1 MTNILAFNIT
11 HDSSVSY
18 LENGI
23 LKFFCKEERVSGVKR
38 DNHPFKSLDIF
49 NSLGYDPDHIL
60 YLTPSNSEPN
70 IYHTYENYIRKFF
83 NKNLENYS
91 NLNHHSCHASLAF
104 YNSGYEEAVIVVI
117 DRNGSICFVDGN
129 PIAREAESIY
139 IGNRKK
145 SLQPIYK
152 NFYLESD
159 ESFRSDIE
167 RQIRNYYPYCDV
179 YSRSSYG
186 ITTVYEAATTLIGQN
201 PLDNGKTMGLS
212 SYCSEKNFDELFYNG
227 FADSKFFVKDLMHSH
242 PQFSDLGTCFFGEQ
256 ENITRDVNI
265 ENYSYY
271 AKRAKQVQTKT
282 QIESL
287 NLIKKYTEK
296 TGIKNVC
303 VVGGYGLNVIA
314 NNFYLKNLPDID
326 FYFEP
331 CSDDTGVSLG
341 GAMMKHYELTGDCPS
356 QIKDNFYHYYNHDE
370 RIQGGRKSS
379 IDEICDLL
387 INQKSV
393 AIFEGC
399 PESGPRALGH
409 RSILFDSRNNNAKNI
424 VNKIKKREW
433 YRPFAGV
440 ILQEDFEE
448 YFYTEG
454 LQKSE
459 YMTISFD
466 AKDNAKNILSG
477 IIHIDN
483 TCRIQT
489 VSDGFLYKLL
499 KLFKSKTQ
507 CPALLNTSFNLAGKP
522 LVQTKQNA
530 VDTFNTSL
538 LDCLFFVDENIIY
551 KKTRNKLD

>member
-1 MTNILAFNIT
+1 M
-11 HDSSVSY
+11 Y
-18 LENGI
+18 
-23 LKFFCKEERVSGVKR
+23 
-38 DNHPFKSLDIF
+38 
-49 NSLGYDPDHIL
+49 
-60 YLTPSNSEPN
+60 
-70 IYHTYENYIRKFF
+70 
-83 NKNLENYS
+83 
-91 NLNHHSCHASLAF
+91 
-104 YNSGYEEAVIVVI
+104 
-117 DRNGSICFVDGN
+117 
-129 PIAREAESIY
+129 
-139 IGNRKK
+139 
-145 SLQPIYK
+145 
-152 NFYLESD
+152 
-159 ESFRSDIE
+159 
-167 RQIRNYYPYCDV
+167 
-179 YSRSSYG
+179 
-186 ITTVYEAATTLIGQN
+186 
-201 PLDNGKTMGLS
+201 
-212 SYCSEKNFDELFYNG
+212 
-227 FADSKFFVKDLMHSH
+227 SH

-265 ENYSYY
+265 ENYPYY

-303 VVGGYGLNVIA
+303 IVGGYGLNVIA

-341 GAMMKHYELTGDCPS
+341 GAMMKHYELTGNCPS
-356 QIKDNFYHYYNHDE
+356 RMKDNFYHYYNHDE
-370 RIQGGRKSS
+370 TVQGGRKSS

-387 INQKSV
+387 IDQKSV
-393 AIFEGC
+393 AIFEGS

-409 RSILFDSRNNNAKNI
+409 RSILFDSSNIDAKNI

-433 YRPFAGV
+433 YRPFAGI

-448 YFYTEG
+448 YFHTEG

-459 YMTISFD
+459 YMTICFD
-466 AKDNAKNILSG
+466 AKDNTKNILPG

-530 VDTFNTSL
+530 VDTFNTSH

-551 KKTRNKLD
+551 EKK

>member
-1 MTNILAFNIT
+1 M
-11 HDSSVSY
+11 
-18 LENGI
+18 
-23 LKFFCKEERVSGVKR
+23 KF
-38 DNHPFKSLDIF
+38 L
-49 NSLGYDPDHIL
+49 
-60 YLTPSNSEPN
+60 
-70 IYHTYENYIRKFF
+70 
-83 NKNLENYS
+83 
-91 NLNHHSCHASLAF
+91 
-104 YNSGYEEAVIVVI
+104 
-117 DRNGSICFVDGN
+117 
-129 PIAREAESIY
+129 
-139 IGNRKK
+139 
-145 SLQPIYK
+145 
-152 NFYLESD
+152 
-159 ESFRSDIE
+159 
-167 RQIRNYYPYCDV
+167 
-179 YSRSSYG
+179 
-186 ITTVYEAATTLIGQN
+186 
-201 PLDNGKTMGLS
+201 
-212 SYCSEKNFDELFYNG
+212 
-227 FADSKFFVKDLMHSH
+227 
-242 PQFSDLGTCFFGEQ
+242 
-256 ENITRDVNI
+256 
-265 ENYSYY
+265 
-271 AKRAKQVQTKT
+271 VQ
-282 QIESL
+282 
-287 NLIKKYTEK
+287 
-296 TGIKNVC
+296 
-303 VVGGYGLNVIA
+303 
-314 NNFYLKNLPDID
+314 
-326 FYFEP
+326 
-331 CSDDTGVSLG
+331 
-341 GAMMKHYELTGDCPS
+341 
-356 QIKDNFYHYYNHDE
+356 NFYHYYNSDE
-370 RIQGGRKSS
+370 TIQVDNSLNITKKRTN
-379 IDEICDLL
+379 IDEVCDLL